1 MRAVDALVEGAVAG
15 LASYTLLHLVAAPL
29 HWPAWP
35 LTWGWLALSL
45 LVTGTLVIRAV
56 RRPAEDPAPPGPEV
70 PGAPAPPRPLLAAV
84 LGVSVLA
91 AVVPTTAFVWLWAPA
106 LLTAAACWWWVS
118 RHARAA
124 CPGGAPVPATGREHA
139 TALLMSAALAGSM
152 LFVRNPSADDV
163 YYVNRS
169 TWVAERGTFPLQD
182 TMFGA
187 EKLPTP
193 YGSGLPVT
201 SVEELFGAL
210 AHLLG
215 LEGAGF
221 VYLVAMPVLVL
232 MSGWVTWRLVESWAV
247 RSRLLVLAV
256 ALLLPLF
263 TATGLVGDFGPA
275 RMWQGK
281 VIALG
286 VVVPL
291 VWWHLTRLGRSGVG
305 PSAARDRRRSLLVLG
320 VLGVAW
326 CGLTVTAPL
335 FAPPVALAAV
345 VAAVVLPHA
354 RRALLLGA
362 AAVTAAPLVTGVAT
376 LVVSPEGPVAEA
388 EYIRDAGDAWSR
400 VMGTDQVLVGLLV
413 LGVLAGPLLV
423 RAGTSRVLAATAGLG
438 LFLAAGPGV
447 IALLDAATGA
457 GPIAPRLLLVAPV
470 HVLVALLVTVR
481 LPTPR
486 GAPVR
491 HQGAVLTVLVVALLA
506 GSGTSAWDP
515 GIGASLTDRPTW
527 KVPEEALTN
536 VRLLLAEGPG
546 PGPVLMPEHEMR
558 TLAITTTRTFG
569 VVPRTF
575 YVSLLEEPPPTYA
588 AREMLRRFVDEDRH
602 DPPVGRVR
610 AALVALGVT
619 VACAPADDE
628 VQVATLDRSGFV
640 GRRTVG
646 TMVCFDRPPDV
657 VVPPVTWPGGWPCE
671 QGLPVP
677 GLAPDGGHRARRPA
691 WAGRSRDAGT
701 TCFDPGARVGW
712 EHGRRHRG
720 HPPGQG
726 VREVPGPRRLGPH
739 GARGGGARVPRPER
753 VGQVHHH
760 QDLARHAARDRRNRA
775 AAGRRPV
782 DGRNAAAPEAGL
794 RPR

>member
-29 HWPAWP
+29 GWPAWP

-45 LVTGTLVIRAV
+45 PVTGALVTRAV
-56 RRPAEDPAPPGPEV
+56 RRPAGPTPAPTSGEAPSGPT
-70 PGAPAPPRPLLAAV
+70 PPRLLLAAV
-84 LGVSVLA
+84 VAVSVLA
-91 AVVPTTAFVWLWAPA
+91 AVVPTSAFVWLWAPA
-106 LLTAAACWWWVS
+106 LLTAAGGWWWVT
-118 RHARAA
+118 RHARATG
-124 CPGGAPVPATGREHA
+124 PGTAPGPATGGEHA
-139 TALLMSAALAGSM
+139 TALLMSTGLAGAM

-169 TWVAERGTFPLQD
+169 AWVAERGTFPLQD
-182 TMFGA
+182 TMFGP
-187 EKLPTP
+187 EKFPTP
-193 YGSGLPVT
+193 YGSGVPVA
-201 SVEELFGAL
+201 SVEELLGAL

-215 LEGAGF
+215 IEAAGF

-291 VWWHLTRLGRSGVG
+291 VWWHLTRLGRSGTG
-305 PSAARDRRRSLLVLG
+305 PAAARERRRSWLALG

-335 FAPPVALAAV
+335 FAPPVALAAF
-345 VAAVVLPHA
+345 VAALVLPHA
-354 RRALLLGA
+354 RRSLLVGA
-362 AAVTAAPLVTGVAT
+362 AAVAAAPLLTGVAT
-376 LVVSPEGPVAEA
+376 LVVSPEGPVAET
-388 EYIRDAGDAWSR
+388 EFIRSAGDAWSR
-400 VMGTDQVLVGLLV
+400 VTGTDQVLVGLLV

-423 RAGTSRVLAATAGLG
+423 RAGTSRVLAATAALG
-438 LFLAAGPGV
+438 LFLAASPGV

-457 GPIAPRLLLVAPV
+457 GPVASRLLLVAPV
-470 HVLVALLVTVR
+470 HVLVAMLVTVR
-481 LPTPR
+481 VPVPR
-486 GAPVR
+486 GVAAR

-515 GIGASLTDRPTW
+515 GISASVTSRPGW
-527 KVPEEALTN
+527 KVPSEALAN
-536 VRLLLAEGPG
+536 VRLLLAEDPG
-546 PGPVLMPEHEMR
+546 PGPVLLPEHEMR

-588 AREMLRRFVDEDRH
+588 LREMLRRFVDDERH

-610 AALVALGVT
+610 AALVGLGVT

-628 VQVATLDRSGFV
+628 VQVATLARSGYV
-640 GRRTVG
+640 DRRTVG

-657 VVPPVTWPGGWPCE
+657 PVPPPTWPGGRPCE

-677 GLAPDGGHRARRPA
+677 RLSPGDGGRRARTPA
-691 WAGRSRDAGT
+691 WVGRRRDPVT
-701 TCFDPGARVGW
+701 TCYDPLARV
-712 EHGRRHRG
+712 
-720 HPPGQG
+720 
-726 VREVPGPRRLGPH
+726 
-739 GARGGGARVPRPER
+739 
-753 VGQVHHH
+753 
-760 QDLARHAARDRRNRA
+760 DRRRA
-775 AAGRRPV
+775 AAPV
-782 DGRNAAAPEAGL
+782 T
-794 RPR
+794 